1 MHVMR
6 LRICVDRFKFGRM
19 AHNLDSLSNAIAPM
33 HVSANPGDIQSF
45 AAIVA
50 FHQANELWA
59 GRAVVH
65 HLTQSEGRLQTQR
78 NFGLHIGQLFLEQ
91 LGLRQRLVELL
102 SVQTLLQFGVP
113 TKLCFS
119 HNPPVPAIAGPLPTT
134 NGPR

>member
-6 LRICVDRFKFGRM
+6 PLICVDRFKIGRM
-19 AHNLDSLSNAIAPM
+19 AHNLETLSNAIAPM

-78 NFGLHIGQLFLEQ
+78 NFGLHIGQFFLE
-91 LGLRQRLVELL
+91 
-102 SVQTLLQFGVP
+102 
-113 TKLCFS
+113 
-119 HNPPVPAIAGPLPTT
+119 
-134 NGPR
+134 